1 MEVAPFFVDFHHFLS
16 IFTIY
21 ALLSRFTFCRDLR
34 TFSAIFFWP
43 KLPSPQHHTF
53 FACMMVSLWQLF
65 YCRAY
70 MVIQCSDPICSAEE
84 WCTTEDRM
92 KAPPG
97 EHLLPQCSVTQCNS
111 STHKAKFTQNK
122 RSFHCFI
129 ATMDSHPQV
138 HLPAEKQDAQFC

>member
-1 MEVAPFFVDFHHFLS
+1 MGKNNGGGKHGLNMEGRCFNEVHPD
-16 IFTIY
+16 
-21 ALLSRFTFCRDLR
+21 SRVLVYSSASLRDLVYGATQLR
-34 TFSAIFFWP
+34 E
-43 KLPSPQHHTF
+43 
-53 FACMMVSLWQLF
+53 LF

-97 EHLLPQCSVTQCNS
+97 DHLLPQCSVTQCNS
-111 STHKAKFTQNK
+111 STHEAKFRQNK

-129 ATMDSHPQV
+129 ARMNTCLQKNRMLSFARDN
-138 HLPAEKQDAQFC
+138 KKGRI